1 MILPPQ
7 DPLPSLIPESAPFSA
22 EQRVWLN
29 GLFAGLLSLEG
40 GITALSSEQAAALVP
55 GALELAAPAAP
66 AAEDDDGAPWHDPAM
81 ALADRMK
88 LAEGRPLRRRMMA
101 AMGQQD
107 CGQCGYN
114 CQDYSDAIFLKKE
127 KRLNLCVP
135 GGKETARM
143 LKALHEEVG
152 KSPAAAG
159 PKIPTPAD
167 ATAAPAA
174 VPGYSRECPVEAVF
188 ASRTRLNKPVTGS
201 GLEYAVGDAFGI
213 FPSNDPALVDA
224 TIAALDAPPDF
235 PIGGRTLR
243 DVLIDGVSLGAA
255 PDMLFQLFS
264 YITGGERRQK
274 AKALAAG
281 EDPDG
286 DAATLDVLAAIKKFP
301 GVRPDPEAFV
311 EALDPLQPRLYSIA
325 CSPRVD
331 RNRMALCVD
340 AVRYPLNGR
349 TRLGVASIF
358 LGERLRPGDKV
369 KAYVQKA
376 QHFGL
381 PADPSAPIIMIGPGT
396 GIAPFR
402 AFLYERMASKAPGRS
417 WLFFGHQRRDHDF
430 FYEDELNGMKAAGA
444 LSRLS
449 LAWSRD
455 GSEKFYVQDRMRQ
468 LGRELW
474 AWLADGAHIYVCGDA
489 KRMAKDVERAWVEI
503 LAAHGARTTDEA
515 IASVANLKKSGR
527 YQQDVY

>member
-66 AAEDDDGAPWHDPAM
+66 AAKDDDGAPWHDPAM

-152 KSPAAAG
+152 KSPAAAE

-174 VPGYSRECPVEAVF
+174 
-188 ASRTRLNKPVTGS
+188 
-201 GLEYAVGDAFGI
+201 
-213 FPSNDPALVDA
+213 
-224 TIAALDAPPDF
+224 
-235 PIGGRTLR
+235 
-243 DVLIDGVSLGAA
+243 
-255 PDMLFQLFS
+255 
-264 YITGGERRQK
+264 
-274 AKALAAG
+274 
-281 EDPDG
+281 
-286 DAATLDVLAAIKKFP
+286 
-301 GVRPDPEAFV
+301 
-311 EALDPLQPRLYSIA
+311 
-325 CSPRVD
+325 
-331 RNRMALCVD
+331 
-340 AVRYPLNGR
+340 
-349 TRLGVASIF
+349 
-358 LGERLRPGDKV
+358 
-369 KAYVQKA
+369 
-376 QHFGL
+376 
-381 PADPSAPIIMIGPGT
+381 
-396 GIAPFR
+396 
-402 AFLYERMASKAPGRS
+402 APG
-417 WLFFGHQRRDHDF
+417 
-430 FYEDELNGMKAAGA
+430 
-444 LSRLS
+444 
-449 LAWSRD
+449 
-455 GSEKFYVQDRMRQ
+455 
-468 LGRELW
+468 
-474 AWLADGAHIYVCGDA
+474 
-489 KRMAKDVERAWVEI
+489 
-503 LAAHGARTTDEA
+503 
-515 IASVANLKKSGR
+515 
-527 YQQDVY
+527 